1 MVDLRLFAK
10 RLKKARSEKE
20 LTQKQLADAVGVAAT
35 TISYYEKNSET
46 SDRKTPALDK
56 VYAISEVLGVS
67 VDWLCGKGDSATPI
81 TGNGYCYTA
90 ANELR
95 FISCLLADFELETRA
110 DSGIML
116 LGANKDG
123 RYIIA
128 VSKIYAAIQ
137 AMKQAGMSG
146 KYTEAVVNSIIDR
159 YEKGLDL

>member
-1 MVDLRLFAK
+1 MLDLSLFAK
-10 RLKKARSEKE
+10 RLKKARSDKGIMQKE
-20 LTQKQLADAVGVAAT
+20 LAKSVGLSAAT
-35 TISYYEKNSET
+35 ISLYENSERT
-46 SDRKTPALDK
+46 DGKMPTLDK

-67 VDWLCGKGDSATPI
+67 VDWLCGKGNPATPI
-81 TGNGYCYTA
+81 AGNGYCYTA